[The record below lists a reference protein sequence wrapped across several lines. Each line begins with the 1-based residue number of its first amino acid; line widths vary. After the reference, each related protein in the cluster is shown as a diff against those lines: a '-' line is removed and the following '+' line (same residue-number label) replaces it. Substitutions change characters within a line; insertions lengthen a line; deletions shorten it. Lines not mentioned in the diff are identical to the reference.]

1 MVDQDNAAKALEAKL
16 IAEKI
21 SQEFTELNQDIL
33 EIIQKNPDPVLIA
46 TLLFKLSQEREQT
59 NKELQKIH
67 EKFDTI
73 MLELKTRNSSQAGQ
87 EMQTSSSS
95 DGRKFTILPEQDQ
108 KIMQTIEQKGP
119 TSAFEIQQI
128 MGYTGLNAA
137 SQRLNGLFKQG
148 LLKKIQSGKKVLYFS
163 P

>member
-73 MLELKTRNSSQAGQ
+73 MLELKTRNSSQAE
-87 EMQTSSSS
+87 EMQTSS